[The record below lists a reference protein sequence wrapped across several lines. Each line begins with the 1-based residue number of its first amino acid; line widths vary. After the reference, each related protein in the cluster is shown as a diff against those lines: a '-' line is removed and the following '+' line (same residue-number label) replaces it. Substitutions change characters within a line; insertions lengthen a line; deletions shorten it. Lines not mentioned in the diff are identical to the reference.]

1 MFKLKSAT
9 SEIINSCSVMGRV
22 VVQGLNYN
30 RIVHWIGLYNAA
42 PLEKS
47 KAGMKE
53 QCRFL
58 NNLLKS
64 GWNFVVRS
72 SSWAIFSQY
81 LANSKVFHFALF
93 IFWFCVL
100 NHCLSQLDLTAVKG
114 CTLTFVRVKVHQS
127 GSVQGVRWGTD
138 LSEARG
144 GAGLSVTWG
153 ATGYH

>member
-22 VVQGLNYN
+22 VVQGLSEYDCTLQ
-30 RIVHWIGLYNAA
+30 HL
-42 PLEKS
+42 LEKS

-53 QCRFL
+53 QCWFL
-58 NNLLKS
+58 NHLLKS
-64 GWNFVVRS
+64 RWNFVVRP

-100 NHCLSQLDLTAVKG
+100 NHCLSQLDLTTVKG

-144 GAGLSVTWG
+144 GAELSVTWG
-153 ATGYH
+153 ATGHC